1 MLSILKNPT
10 IIPGTYTDT
19 VHQLI
24 KLMIG
29 KNVRIIPARSGGST
43 SVKDLIRLAP
53 LPNGAT
59 EEDLIKY
66 FHVGTHEQAHF
77 YGGSDLS
84 RSSKDKIL
92 FGIQNALEDT
102 RCERLQ
108 EKEYP
113 GLKPYRVMFYINTL
127 KGTVGTE
134 LSNASTSNLISFI
147 NTLGK
152 YIIVKTRRAQLNAPH
167 IPCPASDDLIRE
179 YDKHVA
185 NLEQRII
192 NLETFDE
199 MLEVASIIY
208 DRFKD
213 AIRDEL
219 QRRKDAQPPSP
230 PQPPQ
235 EDDSDD
241 DTLSDDEGSA
251 GASNDPSDD
260 DKEPTPASGASNE
273 DEPDEGEPEN
283 EPSNETPE
291 DEGELNDQDNS
302 NEPDSDDSDP
312 EDGDRGAADDV
323 EEPSDPN
330 EPDQDD
336 EGGVNYETP
345 DEPPD
350 GDQSDDPE
358 GSGTG
363 SGDENDPEDSDPDET
378 EPGKTAPADDPN
390 VPDSENDPS
399 SSDDDRDPSEDDT
412 GKPCPGE
419 ESPGSCVG
427 TEDRDTSDRDPDDQ
441 DLIDALERA
450 LEEINT
456 SDDDMNITDEVRKE
470 IDETPVDDLPYF
482 VDSTVQ
488 DIIGLNPSTSEA
500 AALSIRDTGI
510 RMIGA
515 KGTQFTGLFI
525 SNTKPRTM
533 RNRMQG
539 RLDVQ
544 SFAAD
549 VHDIRDDVFTDISG
563 AKLDKAAVTFL
574 MDNSSSMKSHIQ
586 ATYSIMSGMLHYL
599 SRACIPT
606 EVVGYTAAVSSSEV
620 CRNAPA
626 VLSIVKEFK
635 EPYNSAVMRRCCPPY
650 TMMNTNDL
658 DGMKFAV
665 PRLWA
670 RPEKKKIIM
679 ALCDGNPTIGSYPLD
694 CKLRK
699 AYKEY
704 IAILRKAGIIVFG
717 IGIQCDLSEYFG
729 DDFADVGMNDIG
741 GVLVTKLSGILNR
754 PAMF

>member
-10 IIPGTYTDT
+10 IIPATYTDT

-24 KLMIG
+24 KLMNCI
-29 KNVRIIPARSGGST
+29 RIIPTRSGGST
-43 SVKDLIRLAP
+43 NVKDLIRLAP
-53 LPNGAT
+53 LPVGAT

-127 KGTVGTE
+127 KGAVGTE
-134 LSNASTSNLISFI
+134 LSNASTSNLVQFI

-185 NLEQRII
+185 DLEQRII

-199 MLEVASIIY
+199 MLEVADIIY

-213 AIRDEL
+213 AIKDEL
-219 QRRKDAQPPSP
+219 QRRKDEQQKQP

-235 EDDSDD
+235 EDDNDD
-241 DTLSDDEGSA
+241 DTSSDNEGSA
-251 GASNDPSDD
+251 GASDDQSDD
-260 DKEPTPASGASNE
+260 DEEQTPASGASNE

-291 DEGELNDQDNS
+291 DEGELNDPDNS
-302 NEPDSDDSDP
+302 SGPDSNDSDT
-312 EDGDRGAADDV
+312 EDGTGGAADDV

-336 EGGVNYETP
+336 EGGVNDETP
-345 DEPPD
+345 DESPD
-350 GDQSDDPE
+350 DDLSDDPE

-378 EPGKTAPADDPN
+378 KPGEATPAEDPN
-390 VPDSENDPS
+390 IPDSEDDPS
-399 SSDDDRDPSEDDT
+399 SSDDNRDPSEGNT
-412 GKPCPGE
+412 EKPCPGE
-419 ESPGSCVG
+419 ESSGSCVG
-427 TEDRDTSDRDPDDQ
+427 TEDGDTSDRDSDDQ

-450 LEEINT
+450 LEEINNA
-456 SDDDMNITDEVRKE
+456 DDDMNITDEVIKE
-470 IDETPVDDLPYF
+470 IDETPVNDLPYF
-482 VDSTVQ
+482 VDPKVR
-488 DIIGLNPSTSEA
+488 DIIDLNPATSEA
-500 AALSIRDTGI
+500 AALSIRDAGI

-515 KGTQFTGLFI
+515 KGTQLTSLFI

-549 VHDIRDDVFTDISG
+549 VHDIRDDVFTNVSG

-574 MDNSSSMKSHIQ
+574 MDNSDSMKSRIQ

-606 EVVGYTAAVSSSEV
+606 EVVGYTAAGSSSEV
-620 CRNAPA
+620 CRDAPA
-626 VLSIVKEFK
+626 YLSIVKEFK
-635 EPYNSAVMRRCCPPY
+635 EPYNSLVMRRCVPPY
-650 TMMNTNDL
+650 TMLNTNDL

-670 RPEKKKIIM
+670 RPEKKKVIV
-679 ALCDGNPTIGSYPLD
+679 ALCDGNPTIGPYLLD
-694 CKLRK
+694 AKLRK

-704 IAILRKAGIIVFG
+704 ITLLRKAGIIVFG

-729 DDFADVGMNDIG
+729 DDFANVGMNDIG

-754 PAMF
+754 PA